1 MTPLLAIPIVI
12 LLLAA
17 LLAALNYHSL
27 AKDRLCSVEYLLEA
41 NDRLKTAAS
50 EARREMRGYFNSAE
64 DASKDKYKAERLYKE
79 TLESLTVA
87 QKGLDVQQAELE
99 SLREQSEVWDDMK
112 AQLQDEVQ
120 RLQGELNRKNKEMV
134 ELRRERTI
142 STGKIANLKDR
153 LDKVDEQLAVKDRL
167 IQGSRDA
174 NRRLRAKLT
183 TIRECIDE
191 TQADA

>member
-27 AKDRLCSVEYLLEA
+27 AKDRLYSVESLLEA

-64 DASKDKYKAERLYKE
+64 DANKDKYKAERLYKE
-79 TLESLTVA
+79 TLESLTAA

-99 SLREQSEVWDDMK
+99 SLREQSEAWVEMK
-112 AQLQDEVQ
+112 VHLLAEIQ
-120 RLQGELNRKNKEMV
+120 RLQSELSRKNKIMV
-134 ELRRERTI
+134 ELRRYCTI
-142 STGKIANLKDR
+142 CTGRIANLQDR
-153 LDKVDEQLAVKDRL
+153 LDKVDEQLAAKDRL
-167 IQGSRDA
+167 IQSSRDA
-174 NRRLRAKLT
+174 NRRLREKLT